1 MTAHSELS
9 VRHEAQAHDIT
20 APDATQQA
28 LGAPD
33 SGKEVGRRRYAR
45 EILTISCVK
54 DAAVGSTLVDD
65 RLSFPA
71 SEFPNGVE
79 VKAIALRH
87 AVAVT
92 LTTDVYAVDTFTQY
106 DKDGSNSKE
115 VCVVATTTAGPTGVG
130 TTVAHKK
137 YDLTLSSTLV
147 NKQIPANG
155 VLAIARTK
163 TATGTQL
170 PQTLYTVV
178 VERL

>member
-1 MTAHSELS
+1 MTAHSELGT
-9 VRHEAQAHDIT
+9 RAEAQAHDIT

-33 SGKEVGRRRYAR
+33 RGGEVGKRRYLR
-45 EILTISCVK
+45 ETLAISCVK

-65 RLSFPA
+65 RLAFPA

-87 AVAVT
+87 AVAVVE
-92 LTTDVYAVDTFTQY
+92 TTDVYAVDTFTKY
-106 DKDGSNSKE
+106 DGDGSNSAV
-115 VCVVATTTAGPTGVG
+115 VCTVTTQPAPTGVG

-137 YDLTLSSTLV
+137 YDLTLVSTLAS
-147 NKQIPANG
+147 KQIPANG